1 MNAEQIIGQY
11 ELLLKDSLRTNPR
24 MCFMCFAPI
33 PSKKAM
39 GITNA
44 YRLVAC
50 DHCYAEQYKEETAE

>member
-1 MNAEQIIGQY
+1 MNAEEIIGQY
-11 ELLLKDSLRTNPR
+11 PQLLNGSLRTNPR
-24 MCFMCFAPI
+24 MCFMCFQPI

-50 DHCYAEQYKEETAE
+50 DRCYEQQYKEDLK